1 MLALAGA
8 LIASVLIARSV
19 TQPIRRL
26 QAGARRIAQGDREF
40 RLEETSSD
48 EIGQLAKDFNR
59 MTATLAAS
67 EAEIHLHVATLEQ
80 RVAEKTKEVAQHAAE
95 LERANEELER
105 FAYVASHDLQEPL
118 RMVAGYTKL
127 LGKRYSG
134 KLDSNADEFIAF
146 AVDGATRMQAL
157 INDLLSYARVT
168 RKAREFEAI
177 EGEKVVDRAL
187 ANLHRSL
194 ADSGATVTR
203 DPLPTLR
210 GDATQLVQVFQN

>member
-1 MLALAGA
+1 
-8 LIASVLIARSV
+8 
-19 TQPIRRL
+19 
-26 QAGARRIAQGDREF
+26 
-40 RLEETSSD
+40 
-48 EIGQLAKDFNR
+48 
-59 MTATLAAS
+59 
-67 EAEIHLHVATLEQ
+67 
-80 RVAEKTKEVAQHAAE
+80 
-95 LERANEELER
+95 
-105 FAYVASHDLQEPL
+105 
-118 RMVAGYTKL
+118 MVAGYTKL

-210 GDATQLVQVFQN
+210 GDATQLVQVLQN